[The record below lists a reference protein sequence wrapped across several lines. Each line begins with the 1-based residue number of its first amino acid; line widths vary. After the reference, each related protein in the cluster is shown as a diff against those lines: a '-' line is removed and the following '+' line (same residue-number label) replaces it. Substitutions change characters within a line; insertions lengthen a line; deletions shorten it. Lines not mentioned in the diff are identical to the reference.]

1 MLWIIYLLNI
11 KVVFCS
17 YMTLMC
23 LQTFLYEG
31 ETVGRW
37 TGTEGASDYGNHVS
51 CFTYSKAM
59 D

>member
-1 MLWIIYLLNI
+1 
-11 KVVFCS
+11 
-17 YMTLMC
+17 
-23 LQTFLYEG
+23 
-31 ETVGRW
+31 VGRW

>member
-1 MLWIIYLLNI
+1 LNI
-11 KVVFCS
+11 KIVFCS
-17 YMTLMC
+17 YLTLMC
-23 LQTFLYEG
+23 FQTFLYEG